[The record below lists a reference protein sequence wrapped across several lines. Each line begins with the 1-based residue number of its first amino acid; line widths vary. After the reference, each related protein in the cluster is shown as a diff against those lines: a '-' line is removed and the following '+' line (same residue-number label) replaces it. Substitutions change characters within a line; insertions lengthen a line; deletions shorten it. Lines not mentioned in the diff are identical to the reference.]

1 MSGPHRLSRDGL
13 RKPSVPSLRR
23 SVLNFGLIAMVL
35 LATLAIVV
43 TVMFPEAVLSP
54 GEYPGLASSP

>member
-23 SVLNFGLIAMVL
+23 SAVNFGLIAMVL

-43 TVMFPEAVLSP
+43 TLMFPEASLPAS
-54 GEYPGLASSP
+54 EYPWLASSP